1 MLFQGPE
8 KACFLGEPAMRKLK
22 RPVDVQARLHEALDK
37 AVDAT
42 PAQRREMQKLV
53 FEVCSCMQKT
63 FFLAVLLDEDIYSL
77 ENIRRLSEEAKI
89 DLMETW
95 KAFENYFDAISRPQ
109 PASPNP
115 NSPWKA

>member
-1 MLFQGPE
+1 
-8 KACFLGEPAMRKLK
+8 MRRLIK
-22 RPVDVQARLHEALDK
+22 PVDVTARLHEALDK
-37 AVDAT
+37 AADAT

-63 FFLAVLLDEDIYSL
+63 FYLAMLLDERLCSP
-77 ENIRRLSEEAKI
+77 ENIRRLSEEAKL
-89 DLMETW
+89 DLMEIW
-95 KAFENYFDAISRPQ
+95 KAFENYLDAISRPQ

>member
-1 MLFQGPE
+1 
-8 KACFLGEPAMRKLK
+8 MRKLI

-37 AVDAT
+37 TADAT

-53 FEVCSCMQKT
+53 FEVCSRMQKN
-63 FFLAVLLDEDIYSL
+63 FFLAMLLDEDILCSP
-77 ENIRRLSEEAKI
+77 ENIRRLSEEAKL
-89 DLMETW
+89 DLMEIW

-109 PASPNP
+109 PAGRNP